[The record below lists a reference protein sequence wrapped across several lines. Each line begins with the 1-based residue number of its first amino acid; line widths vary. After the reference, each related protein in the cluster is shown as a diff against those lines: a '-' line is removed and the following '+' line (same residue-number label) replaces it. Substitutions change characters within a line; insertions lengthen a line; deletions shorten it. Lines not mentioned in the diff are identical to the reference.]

1 MEVARALSGWTVR
14 SRREVVFGL
23 GKVEF
28 HPEWHD
34 DGEKHVLG
42 RVIPAGLGSRDLDA
56 VMDLV
61 SLHPSTARHLAT
73 KLCRRFIAD
82 DPPAAAVGRVASTF
96 ASLSRTSETRVVV
109 AVRGTLATTCAP
121 AAAAIPGAP

>member
-34 DGEKHVLG
+34 DGEKHILG

-56 VMDLV
+56 VIDIV
-61 SLHPSTARHLAT
+61 SLHPSTAQHLAT

-82 DPPAAAVGRVASTF
+82 EPPGAAVDRVASSVHRI
-96 ASLSRTSETRVVV
+96 ARAISRAR
-109 AVRGTLATTCAP
+109 CARCSRRRSSR
-121 AAAAIPGAP
+121 APGERS